1 MEKFTSFLLDLNK
14 VNRNEMLKQ
23 ISEHRKIWDFVI
35 IGGGATG
42 IGCAVDAAS
51 RGFDVLLLEQ
61 SDFGKGTSSRSTKL
75 VHGGIRYLAQ
85 GNLSL
90 VREALRERGIL
101 LKNAPHLVHKQSF
114 VIPVYS
120 YWDKFFYGTGLKT
133 YNLLSGKDGFGKSR
147 ILSKKET
154 IKRLPNVKRENLEGG
169 INYFDGQ
176 FDDAR
181 LLINLAQTAAENGAT
196 ILNYARVFSFSRDEN
211 GKIDGAAV
219 SDEIT
224 GQVFLAKA
232 KTVINA
238 TGAFCDSVRQMADRT
253 AEKIIAPSQGVH
265 LVFDKKFLPSE
276 NALMIPKTSDE
287 RVLFAIPWHEHIV
300 IGTTD
305 TPVEKA
311 ELEPH
316 AQEKEIE
323 FILQTAAEYLENPPH
338 REDILS
344 IFTGIRPLVKAGN
357 STNTA
362 ALSRDHTIEINDA
375 NLLTITGG
383 KWTTY
388 RAMAEDAINQAA
400 KLANLSEK
408 KCVTKNLKIHGYKKD
423 STGKNDLEIY
433 GADASEIQKLIDENG
448 ELNKKLHPRLP
459 YRKAEIVWF
468 CRNEMAQTVE
478 DVLARRTRAL
488 FLNAE
493 AAIEIAPQV
502 ADILV
507 KELKIEFAE
516 NWIRENLDNFYKT
529 AENYLPGISKR
540 RRQIKH
546 LKI

>member
-1 MEKFTSFLLDLNK
+1 M
-14 VNRNEMLKQ
+14 NRNEMLKQ

-75 VHGGIRYLAQ
+75 VHGGVRYLAQ

-90 VREALRERGIL
+90 VREALRERSVL

-133 YNLLSGKDGFGKSR
+133 YNLLSGKSGFGKSR

-176 FDDAR
+176 FDDTR

-196 ILNYARVFSFSRDEN
+196 VLNYARVFSFSRDEN
-211 GKIDGAAV
+211 GKIDGTAV

-232 KTVINA
+232 KAVINA
-238 TGAFCDSVRQMADRT
+238 TGAFCDTLRQMAERK

-311 ELEPH
+311 ELEPQAH
-316 AQEKEIE
+316 EDEIE
-323 FILQTAAEYLENPPH
+323 FILQTAAEYLENPPR

-344 IFTGIRPLVKAGN
+344 IFTGIRPLVKSEN

-362 ALSRDHTIEINDA
+362 ALSRDHTIEINDS

-400 KLANLSEK
+400 KLANLSER
-408 KCVTKNLKIHGYKKD
+408 KCVTKNTKIHGYEKE
-423 STGKNDLEIY
+423 SSGKNGLEVY
-433 GADASEIQKLIDENG
+433 GSDASEIQQLIDENVN
-448 ELNKKLHPRLP
+448 LNEKLHPRLP
-459 YRKAEIVWF
+459 YRKAEIIWF

-488 FLNAE
+488 FLNAK

-502 ADILV
+502 ADIMV

-516 NWIRENLDNFYKT
+516 NWRTENLDNFYKT
-529 AENYLPGISKR
+529 AENYLPQKAAQTAG
-540 RRQIKH
+540 
-546 LKI
+546 